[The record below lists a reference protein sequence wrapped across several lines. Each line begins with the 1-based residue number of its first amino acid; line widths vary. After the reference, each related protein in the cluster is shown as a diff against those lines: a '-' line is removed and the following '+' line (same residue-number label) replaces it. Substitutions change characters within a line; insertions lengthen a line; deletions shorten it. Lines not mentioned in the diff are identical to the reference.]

1 MWSLKTMNIDA
12 IIKEI
17 KLKRKHGLVKK
28 VSKATGISMPTVKKY
43 LDGEGIV
50 SEKALVVLRYALREV
65 DNEG

>member
-1 MWSLKTMNIDA
+1 MNIDS

-43 LDGEGIV
+43 LEGEGIV
-50 SEKALVVLRYALREV
+50 SEKALTVLRYALKEV
-65 DNEG
+65 DNES

>member
-1 MWSLKTMNIDA
+1 MNIDS

-43 LDGEGIV
+43 LEGEGIV
-50 SEKALVVLRYALREV
+50 SEKALTVLRYALKEV
-65 DNEG
+65 ENER